1 MNTTAKVISGFLVGA
16 AAGAIAGIL
25 LAPDS
30 GRKTRAKML
39 EESLK
44 FKDQLSDSFTK
55 TLEGVKKGY
64 NERLEEY
71 AKSGKTSIDGLK
83 EKMRV

>member
-1 MNTTAKVISGFLVGA
+1 MNTTAKVITGFLAGA
-16 AAGAIAGIL
+16 AAGALVGVL
-25 LAPDS
+25 MAPDS
-30 GRKTRAKML
+30 GQKTRRRML

-44 FKDQLSDSFTK
+44 MKDQLSDSFSK
-55 TLEGVKKGY
+55 TLDTVKKGY
-64 NERLEEY
+64 NEKLEEY